1 MITRIEE
8 HDKLHLSLDC
18 AIVLAKI
25 LCNLLNEDFE
35 VWYLPIDPL
44 LNVDA
49 VHIISK
55 DKSLSVVDLFLG
67 KGQGLTGLA
76 CKNFVKPGSVW
87 VVTKSITEH
96 SLVLV
101 DPETR
106 CVHWLVAMST
116 VGDAETL
123 SNPGDVSEV
132 EGVVRLVGCW
142 LQGAVEDLVVDTEC
156 HGDQW
161 CNRILNLLTKVIVE
175 GSDDGGED
183 LADTLV
189 SELCV
194 GQDVEVTL
202 DTSSD
207 NGSSSTWW
215 SHSSHEDD
223 ILNPVE
229 WLFLGLSIVP
239 ATVIEPLS

>member
-1 MITRIEE
+1 VITRIKE

-55 DKSLSVVDLFLG
+55 YKSFSVKDLIFGKCKSLTSLAG
-67 KGQGLTGLA
+67 KYI
-76 CKNFVKPGSVW
+76 VKPGSVW

-106 CVHWLVAMST
+106 CMHWLVAMST

-123 SNPGDVSEV
+123 SHSGDVSEV
-132 EGVVRLVGCW
+132 ECVVRLVGCW
-142 LQGAVEDLVVDTEC
+142 LQGPVEDLVVDTEC
-156 HGDQW
+156 HGYQW
-161 CNRILNLLTKVIVE
+161 CHSILNLLTKVVVE
-175 GSDDGGED
+175 SSNNGLED
-183 LADTLV
+183 VANTLSLEV
-189 SELCV
+189 CV
-194 GQDVEVTL
+194 GQDIKVTL

-207 NGSSSTWW
+207 N
-215 SHSSHEDD
+215 
-223 ILNPVE
+223 
-229 WLFLGLSIVP
+229 
-239 ATVIEPLS
+239 